1 MVVHNIQQVLA
12 LRTDLEPNNIGDAQ
26 WTHVEELLAETGCTG
41 EDVAL
46 GIRIFVPHC
55 SSAVVG
61 VFEAGVLWASLVV
74 AVDSAGMPVSV
85 TTVDGAAVELRGDM
99 ATVAGAAVEWVHAH
113 YGPCSLGLFLDK
125 PHAEAVLNASDKA
138 AAIRT
143 ASAAGRLVLS
153 PLPPALATALA

>member
-1 MVVHNIQQVLA
+1 MDNNLEQVLA
-12 LRTDLEPNNIGDAQ
+12 LRTGLVPHNLGDVQ

-46 GIRIFVPHC
+46 GIRVFVPHH

-74 AVDSAGMPVSV
+74 TVDSSGLPVSV
-85 TTVDGAAVELRGDM
+85 TTVDDGDVELRGDM
-99 ATVAGAAVEWVHAH
+99 ATVAGDVVQWVHAH
-113 YGPCSLGLFLDK
+113 CGPCSLGLFLDK
-125 PHAEAVLNASDKA
+125 LHAEALLNASDKA
-138 AAIRT
+138 AAIRA
-143 ASAAGRLVLS
+143 ASAAGGLVLS